1 MISTLLVL
9 ILLLQVKHLF
19 ADFYL
24 QTPKMLSG
32 RGIYMHWGRAQ
43 HAGVHAIG
51 SVIVLLMT
59 GTPML
64 ALIVLVVAEW
74 IAHFHIDYWKGSY
87 SDKKKLAPDQAAFWR
102 AFGFDQFLHQL
113 TYVAMIWVWTFWVLG
128 KPL

>member
-9 ILLLQVKHLF
+9 ILLLQIKHMF

-24 QTPKMLSG
+24 QTGKMLAG
-32 RGIYMHWGRAQ
+32 RGEYLHWGRAQ

-51 SVIVLLMT
+51 SLIALVLV
-59 GTPML
+59 GTPFWPL
-64 ALIVLVVAEW
+64 LVLIVVEW
-74 IAHFHIDYWKGSY
+74 IIHFHIDYWKGSY
-87 SDKKKLAPDQAAFWR
+87 SDKKQLAPDQAAFWR

-113 TYVAMIWVWTFWVLG
+113 TYVAMIWTWAFWVLG